1 MKIRTRWLS
10 AKEVIL
16 QRIKRLSRGSRRG
29 KPGYKKKPAK
39 RKASARKQ
47 RISLPRYGFL
57 PDKMCCRLKAVSE
70 PFTLDVATGGQRIL
84 KGFLWN
90 TPFAGFNGRKPR
102 EWNEMIA
109 LYNKCYVI
117 GAKVTI
123 TCIPDSAVADT
134 QCIWGI
140 YTPRFGEDIDDA
152 LPNAATYAD
161 VTEDHRLMKGGTRRV
176 GYVSGGNKYI
186 TMSKKWSAK
195 KWSKVNDYINPTT
208 EDAVEEVKHSVVDA
222 DCASEYQLPFI
233 FGWLIEPI
241 QTVRLLISML
251 ALSISVYSQIVRQ
264 FRPVLRL

>member
-1 MKIRTRWLS
+1 MS
-10 AKEVIL
+10 PPE
-16 QRIKRLSRGSRRG
+16 
-29 KPGYKKKPAK
+29 
-39 RKASARKQ
+39 
-47 RISLPRYGFL
+47 
-57 PDKMCCRLKAVSE
+57 DK
-70 PFTLDVATGGQRIL
+70 RIL

-222 DCASEYQLPFI
+222 DCASEYQAPFHLWMVNRTNTDSSTVD
-233 FGWLIEPI
+233 FNASIEYI
-241 QTVRLLISML
+241 CVFTDRKAISP
-251 ALSISVYSQIVRQ
+251 SS
-264 FRPVLRL
+264 